1 MRSKVRRIKLSGKI
15 TITTMVI
22 AMIVSLLISVIS
34 IRYMKNYLLNVSRS
48 QTMSVAQTAAAI
60 VDGDQIAGIQVGE
73 EESEAYQDILAQL
86 QTFLID
92 EDVAYIYT
100 MRQVDDEV
108 QFVVDADTEE
118 GAAIGEVY
126 ETYDKIDIAFG
137 GEASMDD
144 EVTTD
149 EWGSFYSAFAPIVN
163 DSGEVVAIVGV
174 DCTVDSIDEKVNHMM
189 KTLLYAELLCVV
201 FALLVSMI
209 IGHLMSRN
217 VLAINKKMEELA
229 GSEGDLTQ
237 EISIRSGDEIE
248 NVANSFNSF
257 MEKLRNMMLSVK
269 DSGEKLEM
277 STSQTNQG
285 LQDAT
290 EGLNRISS
298 SLNELTDTMQATN
311 DAIIEI
317 KEVAVS
323 VKTMSEQLY
332 EETKAG
338 ADYAGEVSVTADE
351 ARNTCQASKARMHEV
366 MDGISDALAEKIEE
380 SAQISKI
387 VDLTKDILAISDQTR
402 MLALNASIEA
412 ARAGEEGKG
421 FAVVATE
428 VGSLADATAHTAKE
442 IEAINQFTVDTVNDL
457 VDISKKM
464 VDFVKTEIS
473 GDYDD
478 MVGIGQSYH
487 NDILG
492 FMRKY
497 EQFYALAEQLSQKMD
512 AIEENIG
519 QITEVIEEETASISD
534 MAGVSDDICNQMQ
547 TASANGE
554 INEEIVS
561 ELGDMLDKFIV

>member
-22 AMIVSLLISVIS
+22 ALIASLLISVIS

>member
-519 QITEVIEEETASISD
+519 QITEVIEEETASLSD